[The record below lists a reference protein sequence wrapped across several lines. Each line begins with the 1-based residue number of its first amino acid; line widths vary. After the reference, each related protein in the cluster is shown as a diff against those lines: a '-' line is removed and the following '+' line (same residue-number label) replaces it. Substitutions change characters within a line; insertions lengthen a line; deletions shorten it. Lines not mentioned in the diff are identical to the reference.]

1 MKIIFTFFWN
11 DLEFVNKNKTNKE
24 PGPTFNS
31 CIVELSQAKQPLTKK
46 YWFVGGQ
53 WYANS
58 N

>member
-1 MKIIFTFFWN
+1 MKIIFTLFLN

-46 YWFVGGQ
+46 YWFVGG
-53 WYANS
+53 
-58 N
+58 